1 MAIPKR
7 LETQG
12 TLDEDKAKTQQYVLD
27 TTIDKQTEIALTRHD
42 PCYKH
47 WGTWGL
53 IFKYFKNKDIVYLEV
68 DVFLSRFLRVIE
80 LDPENRNT

>member
-1 MAIPKR
+1 MAIPKK

-53 IFKYFKNKDIVYLEV
+53 IF
-68 DVFLSRFLRVIE
+68 
-80 LDPENRNT
+80 